1 MSWIIQEKIE
11 NEAVTAVV
19 IVNDDPEAGQSSDY
33 READTLARTVIK
45 GAKLKH
51 KGYLN
56 DGTATRIYA

>member
-1 MSWIIQEKIE
+1 MSWIVQQQID

-19 IVNDDPEAGQSSDY
+19 ITNDDPEAGKSSDY
-33 READTLARTVIK
+33 READTLARTLIK

-51 KGYLN
+51 KGYLG